1 MNQTDAGCDINQS
14 AMKPVEEALSFL
26 LQQARPVTDTETVAL
41 QEGLGRILARS
52 VRSQVD
58 VPPWDNSAMD
68 GYAVR
73 YQDLVEFQQG
83 LRITQRIPAGT
94 MGTRLEPG
102 TAARIFTGAPV
113 PPGADTVVI
122 QEVCEVRGDQL
133 LVRQL
138 PTAAGANVRRSGE
151 DILQGEE
158 ILKPGLR
165 LAPQHLGLAASVG
178 SAEVEVF
185 RPLKVAVLT
194 SGDELVMPGHP
205 LGEGQIYN
213 SNQFTL
219 TGLVQRLGCEV
230 IPVGIV
236 QDTHEATCDALR
248 QAAEAADLV
257 LASGGVSVG
266 EEDHVKPAVEQL
278 GSLDL
283 WKIASRPGKPLAF
296 GWLGDVPFLGAPG
309 NPVSVFVTFSIFM
322 LPFIRLMQGQA
333 EPVRPILR
341 KVVAGFEKSGNDKR
355 QEYARGRLELDG
367 EGRQVVRL
375 FSNASSGVMTSV
387 VWANGLVVL
396 PPLTPVATGDLVDF
410 IPFSELFS

>member
-1 MNQTDAGCDINQS
+1 MNQKDAGCDINQS
-14 AMKPVEEALSFL
+14 PMKPVEEALSFL
-26 LQQARPVTDTETVAL
+26 LRQARPVKDTETVTL

-94 MGTRLEPG
+94 MGTQLEPG

-122 QEVCEVRGDQL
+122 QEVCEVSGDQL
-133 LVRQL
+133 RVRQL
-138 PTAAGANVRRSGE
+138 PAAAGANIRRSGE

-178 SAEVEVF
+178 IPEVAVF

-194 SGDELVMPGHP
+194 SGDELVMPGQP

-230 IPVGIV
+230 VPVGIV

-309 NPVSVFVTFSIFM
+309 NPVSVFVTFSVFM

-333 EPVRPILR
+333 EPVRPIPR

-396 PPLTPVATGDLVDF
+396 PPLTPVAVGDPVDF